1 MNSARHK
8 KQTFRA
14 GARFVSHRPKDG
26 RQGQSEA
33 SNTPRN
39 TLEVTETGFRDEAR
53 LSTWCRV
60 SGELRQGVA

>member
-39 TLEVTETGFRDEAR
+39 TLEVTETGFWDEA
-53 LSTWCRV
+53 
-60 SGELRQGVA
+60 GP